1 MPITN
6 WLSEE
11 EAEIERVLWDSDSN
25 VDDFTDDFIDS
36 STEASYL
43 PLLFL
48 LLLLTSLRLYSFLR
62 LLTFCKYFCF
72 VSVKSKCPP
81 LPGQLRGIFLSSTS
95 RGVGM
100 QTFSKGWGI

>member
-36 STEASYL
+36 STEASAT
-43 PLLFL
+43 PVPAPCPHQPEVIQLFEVAD
-48 LLLLTSLRLYSFLR
+48 FL
-62 LLTFCKYFCF
+62 
-72 VSVKSKCPP
+72 
-81 LPGQLRGIFLSSTS
+81 
-95 RGVGM
+95 
-100 QTFSKGWGI
+100 